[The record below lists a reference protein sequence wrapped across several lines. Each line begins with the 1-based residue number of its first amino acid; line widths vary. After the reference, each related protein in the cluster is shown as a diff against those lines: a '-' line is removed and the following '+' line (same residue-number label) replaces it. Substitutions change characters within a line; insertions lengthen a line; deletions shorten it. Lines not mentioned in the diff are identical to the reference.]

1 MVDQNCIDGIRKL
14 VIKETEAMEI
24 SQLMNLKKFNFNYII
39 FIVLCAIIAYVFRA
53 GDTYIMK
60 PVWRK
65 RVEPHY
71 YSNRDYPTLDDRL
84 PSPIITDLEGD
95 GVNEIILI
103 SNDYKLTSL
112 ALPDKTEDE
121 DDLTLP
127 HVVVKNKIQL
137 PIATKEDGGTSRPVV
152 MSTGFTVSY
161 QSMIQIRK
169 QIIVIAT
176 DDWQVFCYSHDFQL
190 LWKQRLMNIAHVR
203 LTYKIKAMDVM
214 ITSHNVRK
222 NDEGLVI
229 IGGSFSHTVHDTNT
243 TKVSNGTTLENATK
257 EDNSLTHF
265 SSFAISAK
273 DGSTRWHHLPG
284 DFGEID
290 TSVKDIHGDHHW
302 KLALKRHRL
311 HVGESPWN
319 LYKQEIWKY
328 LPHFWN
334 SLEDTKIKL
343 GRFQKQD
350 EAIMDN
356 QQQQKSALRPEHI
369 MGYAYGGQRP
379 HTDDEH
385 IVNPNVVVIHNHNG
399 LEVLNLLTGQPVTQF
414 PLGSDGA
421 IYIDIDYDGYVDR
434 VSWGAEEGRSPCYV
448 DIWRLQPVK
457 EKMEGLA
464 VCKLFRVFFSSSW
477 AYDEDI
483 LKKLPPILIKSISR
497 KTGILRHLLGH
508 HLPTSK
514 QPYDIITMGSYGRVS
529 SYDKEGN
536 VNWQVGT
543 PASWSVESQDR
554 KREVDSEPEKLQ
566 QYMDSFYPSRQL
578 MSLQVYGHKDAMV
591 MSGWSNIAIVDLKE
605 GNLLASHSLPCQP
618 SSPLV
623 VGDFDNDGLN
633 DIIVTCK
640 LGYLGFSIHHHTNH
654 IYTMLYAGMVFGAIL
669 ILSWLCSPATYY
681 SNEKEEDSDSEE
693 DRMDD
698 Y

>member
-1 MVDQNCIDGIRKL
+1 MDIWILLKL
-14 VIKETEAMEI
+14 RTF
-24 SQLMNLKKFNFNYII
+24 NLNYLI
-39 FIVLCAIIAYVFRA
+39 FVVLCAIIAYVFRA
-53 GDTYIMK
+53 DDSYKLT

-65 RVEPHY
+65 RVESHY
-71 YSNRDYPTLDDRL
+71 YSNKDYPTLEDRL

-112 ALPDKTEDE
+112 ALPDAVQDE
-121 DDLTLP
+121 DDRTLP
-127 HVVVKNKIQL
+127 HVIVKNRIQL

-152 MSTGFTVSY
+152 MSTGFTVVY
-161 QSMIQIRK
+161 QSMVQVRQ

-176 DDWQVFCYSHDFQL
+176 DDWQVFCYSHEFKL

-203 LTYKIKAMDVM
+203 SSYKIKAMDVL

-229 IGGSFSHTVHDTNT
+229 IGGSFSHTVHDSNS
-243 TKVSNGTTLENATK
+243 TKVKNETTEVNATK

-319 LYKQEIWKY
+319 LYKQDIMKY

-334 SLEDTKIKL
+334 ELTDTEIKL
-343 GRFQKQD
+343 GRFKKQD
-350 EAIMDN
+350 EASVEGVPI
-356 QQQQKSALRPEHI
+356 QKSALRPEHI

-385 IVNPNVVVIHNHNG
+385 IENPNVVIIHNHNG

-414 PLGSDGA
+414 PLDSDGA
-421 IYIDIDYDGYVDR
+421 IYLDIDYDGYVDR

-448 DIWRLQPVK
+448 DIWRLHPVK
-457 EKMEGLA
+457 EKMEGLS
-464 VCKLFRVFFSSSW
+464 VCKLIRVFFSSSW

-483 LKKLPPILIKSISR
+483 LKKLPPIIIKKISR
-497 KTGILRHLLGH
+497 KTGIFRYLLGH
-508 HLPTSK
+508 HLPTDN

-536 VNWQVGT
+536 INWQVST
-543 PASWSVESQDR
+543 PATWSVEAQDR
-554 KREVDSEPEKLQ
+554 KRKHETDPDNIQKFME
-566 QYMDSFYPSRQL
+566 SFFPSRHL
-578 MSLQVYGHKDAMV
+578 VSLQVFGNKDAMV
-591 MSGWSNIAIVDLKE
+591 MSGWSNIAVVDLKH
-605 GNLLASHSLPCQP
+605 GQLLASHSLPCQP

-623 VGDFDNDGLN
+623 IGDFNNDGLN
-633 DIIVTCK
+633 DVIVTCK
-640 LGYLGFSIHHHTNH
+640 LGYLGFSLHHHTNH
-654 IYTMLYAGMVFGAIL
+654 IYTMLYAGMVFAAIL
-669 ILSWLCSPATYY
+669 LLSWLCSPATYY
-681 SNEKEEDSDSEE
+681 SNDEEDNESDNDVDKDS
-693 DRMDD
+693 DD
-698 Y
+698 GRWCASL